1 MTEIQKRNK
10 AVELINLLVPEKQLS
25 NMTDQNFE
33 HLIQDV
39 ITILNRDQS
48 YD

>member
-10 AVELINLLVPEKQLS
+10 AVELINMLVPAKELE
-25 NMTDQNFE
+25 NMSDQNFE
-33 HLIQDV
+33 HLIDDV
-39 ITILNRDQS
+39 IIILNREDS